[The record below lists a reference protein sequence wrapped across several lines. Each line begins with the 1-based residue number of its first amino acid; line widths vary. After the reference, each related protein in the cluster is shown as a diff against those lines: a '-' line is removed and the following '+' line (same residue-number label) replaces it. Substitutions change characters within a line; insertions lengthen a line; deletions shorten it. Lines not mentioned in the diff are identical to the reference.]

1 MLTYASACGCGATVF
16 AEMAVE
22 AHARGSS
29 VSQHLTHL
37 YDTYGHFISRQVCPH
52 TPICVLILLYVCPHT
67 HLCFLILV

>member
-1 MLTYASACGCGATVF
+1 MRMLTYASACGCGATEF

-37 YDTYGHFISRQVCPH
+37 YDTYGHFISRQVC
-52 TPICVLILLYVCPHT
+52 VLILLYVYPHT
-67 HLCFLILV
+67 HLCFLIPV